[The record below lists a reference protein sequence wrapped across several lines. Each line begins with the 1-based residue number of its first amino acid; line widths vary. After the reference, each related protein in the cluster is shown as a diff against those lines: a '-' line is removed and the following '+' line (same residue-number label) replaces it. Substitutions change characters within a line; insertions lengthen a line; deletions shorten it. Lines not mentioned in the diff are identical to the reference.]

1 MEIKSPGGISFPLQ
15 LPNYGDK
22 NTPWLI
28 PEAEA
33 VDYTVLPV
41 FQQPV
46 IDRLLNNQVY
56 LPQGESMQVA
66 KVARRILDK
75 YGNLVGNYSGNP
87 MINTLMYDVEFPDGA
102 TNPYAANIIAE
113 KIHNSVDSDG
123 KQYRPFGEILN

>member
-1 MEIKSPGGISFPLQ
+1 MMVMVWNNGALDQMEIKSPGGISFPLK

-33 VDYTVLPV
+33 VDSTVLPV

-66 KVARRILDK
+66 KVVRRACL
-75 YGNLVGNYSGNP
+75 
-87 MINTLMYDVEFPDGA
+87 
-102 TNPYAANIIAE
+102 
-113 KIHNSVDSDG
+113 
-123 KQYRPFGEILN
+123 